1 MSWQTRRFNNST
13 KYLFFASMTTILKRK
28 KRNLLEN
35 CQSMLSTCSEMFILG
50 AYWKTWCSVVS
61 E

>member
-13 KYLFFASMTTILKRK
+13 KYLLFASMTTFLKRK

-35 CQSMLSTCSEMFILG
+35 CQKYALNLFFFVKIWRVLEDLVFCG
-50 AYWKTWCSVVS
+50 Q
-61 E
+61 